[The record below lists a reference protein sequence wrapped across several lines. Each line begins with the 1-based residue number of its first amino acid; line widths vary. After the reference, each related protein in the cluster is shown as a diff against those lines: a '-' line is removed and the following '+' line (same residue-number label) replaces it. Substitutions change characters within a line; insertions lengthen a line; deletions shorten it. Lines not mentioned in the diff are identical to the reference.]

1 MNTVYEVMVA
11 GATKS
16 TVKRHL
22 VIRGNYSLPGSQL
35 VARNCD
41 KTPPLMRRSNEELSA
56 GVIAGMV
63 CACFAVM
70 LAVAALVLWR

>member
-1 MNTVYEVMVA
+1 MNTVYEVKVA

-16 TVKRHL
+16 IIKRHE
-22 VIRGNYSLPGSQL
+22 VVRGNTSLPGTQL
-35 VARNCD
+35 VAKNCD
-41 KTPPLMRRSNEELSA
+41 KTPPLMRRSSEELSA

-70 LAVAALVLWR
+70 LAIAALVLWR